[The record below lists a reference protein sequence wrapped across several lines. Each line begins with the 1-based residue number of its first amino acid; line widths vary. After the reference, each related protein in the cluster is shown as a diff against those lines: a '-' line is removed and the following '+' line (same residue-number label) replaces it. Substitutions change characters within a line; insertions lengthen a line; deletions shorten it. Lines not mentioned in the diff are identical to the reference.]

1 MPTRRMGIERW
12 CIMSDEITN
21 RHHLCYTQNF
31 EQARSLNTQM
41 NHVPVLAMTLTGG
54 LWFGAGVTKDLPEE
68 IRFALLIF
76 AGFCNLSL
84 IFAVLRIRDVLESYL
99 EKLNEFNPENFA
111 SGKPKNPKLPWLGS
125 YSMILIY
132 CALMLIGSLFSFVGA
147 FWIYWPFESSR
158 WIGVILLLVLLTA
171 LYLTLFSRSTVASKH
186 SEG

>member
-1 MPTRRMGIERW
+1 MPQKRMGKEKW
-12 CIMSDEITN
+12 CTMGDDITN

-41 NHVPVLAMTLTGG
+41 NQVPVLAMTLTGG
-54 LWFGAGVTKDLPEE
+54 LWFGAGVTKDISEE

-99 EKLNEFNPENFA
+99 EKLEEFNPNSFA
-111 SGKPKNPKLPWLGS
+111 SGKPANPKLPWLGS

-132 CALMLIGSLFSFVGA
+132 CTLLLIGALFSFVGA
-147 FWIYWPFESSR
+147 FWVYWPFETNS
-158 WIGVILLLVLLTA
+158 WTGVIILIVFLTA
-171 LYLTLFSRSTVASKH
+171 IYLTLFSRRKSAP
-186 SEG
+186 